1 MNLDNLEVDYIKT
14 SFRPSKYRI
23 KFLIEKLFI
32 AWTFIV
38 YLTVLNGN
46 VNLLI
51 VYRYNKCSQPTNSLN

>member
-1 MNLDNLEVDYIKT
+1 MNLNNLEVDYNA
-14 SFRPSKYRI
+14 
-23 KFLIEKLFI
+23 FLIEKLFI

-46 VNLLI
+46 VSLLI